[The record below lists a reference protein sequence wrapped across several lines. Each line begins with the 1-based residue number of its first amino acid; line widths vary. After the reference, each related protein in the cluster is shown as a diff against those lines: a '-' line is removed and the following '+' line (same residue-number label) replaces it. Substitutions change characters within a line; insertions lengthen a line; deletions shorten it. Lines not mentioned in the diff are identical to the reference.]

1 MPEPTTELVALK
13 NDIETFDRANQARAL
28 KILLDHNVPYDENG
42 NGVFVNMA
50 NIPEEAL
57 VALRKYSGYVK
68 LQHTFLETQ
77 EQEKEM
83 LLQNYFKESSQ
94 GESC

>member
-1 MPEPTTELVALK
+1 MPEPIVQLVALK

-28 KILLDHNVPYDENG
+28 KILLDHDVPYDENG

-57 VALRKYSGYVK
+57 GALQKYSAYVK

-77 EQEKEM
+77 EQAKEK
-83 LLQNYFKESSQ
+83 LLENYFKESPQS
-94 GESC
+94 ETC